1 MSERRFCR
9 NNPTSGLKIVGICCL
24 HFTSL
29 RYIFTNKLQ
38 PHSSVLLWI
47 DLRGCVADIM
57 PEIFDPH
64 GIKRHFVEKVL
75 WGPSGLEFFGM
86 PKRIASPSAEIPPE
100 FQTTG
105 LQTTRSSSFA
115 HARIRRNS
123 YFCVD
128 FRCSLGKIESQLILG
143 EVQYLQRAQEASG
156 ELLADSSKLSP
167 LSHRTCRLY
176 TYNPALLISSWD

>member
-1 MSERRFCR
+1 MSEQRFCR
-9 NNPTSGLKIVGICCL
+9 NYPTSGLKVIGICCL
-24 HFTSL
+24 HFTSS

-47 DLRGCVADIM
+47 DLRGRVTDIM

-86 PKRIASPSAEIPPE
+86 PKELHRLQRKFPRNSKRQDYKPP
-100 FQTTG
+100 
-105 LQTTRSSSFA
+105 RSSSFA
-115 HARIRRNS
+115 HARIRRKS

-128 FRCSLGKIESQLILG
+128 FRCSLGKIESQLVLG
-143 EVQYLQRAQEASG
+143 EVQYLQRAQEASASIWQTHPSYLHLVT
-156 ELLADSSKLSP
+156 ELVNFTSTILP
-167 LSHRTCRLY
+167 C
-176 TYNPALLISSWD
+176 

>member
-47 DLRGCVADIM
+47 DLRGRVADIM

-64 GIKRHFVEKVL
+64 GDQASLRGEGALGSQWFGILWDAQKNCIAFSGNSPGIPNHRTTNHQGHHHLLMREFGENHTSAWISGAHWAKSNLNLYWERCNISNVHKRHRRA
-75 WGPSGLEFFGM
+75 FG
-86 PKRIASPSAEIPPE
+86 R
-100 FQTTG
+100 
-105 LQTTRSSSFA
+105 
-115 HARIRRNS
+115 
-123 YFCVD
+123 
-128 FRCSLGKIESQLILG
+128 LI
-143 EVQYLQRAQEASG
+143 QA
-156 ELLADSSKLSP
+156 
-167 LSHRTCRLY
+167 
-176 TYNPALLISSWD
+176 IST

>member
-64 GIKRHFVEKVL
+64 GIKRHFVEKVF

-105 LQTTRSSSFA
+105 LQTTKVIIICSCE
-115 HARIRRNS
+115 NS
-123 YFCVD
+123 E
-128 FRCSLGKIESQLILG
+128 KIESQLVLG
-143 EVQYLQRAQEASG
+143 EVQYLQRAQEASASIWQTHPSYLHLAT
-156 ELLADSSKLSP
+156 ELV
-167 LSHRTCRLY
+167 
-176 TYNPALLISSWD
+176 NPALLISSWD